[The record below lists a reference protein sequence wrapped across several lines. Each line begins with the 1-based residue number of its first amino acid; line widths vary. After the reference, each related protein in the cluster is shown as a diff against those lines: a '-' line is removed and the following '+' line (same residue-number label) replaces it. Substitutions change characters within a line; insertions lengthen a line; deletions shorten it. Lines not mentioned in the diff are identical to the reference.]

1 MANTA
6 KRAILIWLSVL
17 VFGNDVTLMSAA
29 GTAMVLVGVLLYNK
43 AREYELQRQRWKE
56 QLAGDG
62 PYHHRVV

>member
-1 MANTA
+1 
-6 KRAILIWLSVL
+6 
-17 VFGNDVTLMSAA
+17 MSAA